1 MATGPFTSPCC
12 HHLPPVEAIA
22 PFPPPSPLLQPLFYR
37 EEVGKGFSGGALA
50 LLLPIPSQLAQ
61 PCLRYSKPSTL
72 HPIPLSAMGGEREEE
87 KEEEEGDEEPSREL
101 IAG

>member
-1 MATGPFTSPCC
+1 M
-12 HHLPPVEAIA
+12 
-22 PFPPPSPLLQPLFYR
+22 
-37 EEVGKGFSGGALA
+37 GKGFSGGALA